1 MLGLSIFG
9 DFSIPHGRTAGHLN
23 RQCFNQHSSAAVG
36 IPFRSF
42 AVAQEASR
50 AEAAMQSQFLGLFAE
65 LSKGRDVQEL
75 LGSGQALPNLGIVEL
90 RGSVGG
96 QLKDV

>member
-1 MLGLSIFG
+1 MLQWEFPSE
-9 DFSIPHGRTAGHLN
+9 A
-23 RQCFNQHSSAAVG
+23 
-36 IPFRSF
+36 F

-65 LSKGRDVQEL
+65 LSTGRDVQVL

-90 RGSVGG
+90 RESVGG

>member
-9 DFSIPHGRTAGHLN
+9 DFPIPHRRTAGHLN
-23 RQCFNQHSSAAVG
+23 RQCFNQHGSAAVG

-65 LSKGRDVQEL
+65 LSTGRDVQVL

-90 RGSVGG
+90 RESVGG